1 MYKSSFSSLQID
13 CRITDRNVHYLLA
26 AIHTGKCP
34 KLEKLILS
42 NNAMSIQGCKALAIC
57 FQDGQLTQLQSL
69 DLQRILFFYFSF
81 SR

>member
-1 MYKSSFSSLQID
+1 MYKSSISSSLID
-13 CRITDRNVHYLLA
+13 CRITDRNVYYLLA

-57 FQDGQLTQLQSL
+57 FQDGQLTKLQYL
-69 DLQRILFFYFSF
+69 DLQRILSLLFLYQ
-81 SR
+81 